1 VLRIDIGDLQ
11 WVINRA
17 LETCRVLG
25 VVFSSFFCWC
35 ERAGEQSSCICE
47 VSWLSVVSKRIQAFF
62 EQTMDVF
69 RRSADRQADG
79 FHHALCIRF
88 FVATCVRSFSSRQ
101 AAKIRVSGL
110 LNTNLTFA

>member
-1 VLRIDIGDLQ
+1 MHLRGF
-11 WVINRA
+11 
-17 LETCRVLG
+17 
-25 VVFSSFFCWC
+25 VVV
-35 ERAGEQSSCICE
+35 GCIKKNP
-47 VSWLSVVSKRIQAFF
+47 S
-62 EQTMDVF
+62 VF
-69 RRSADRQADG
+69 RADNGCLSTDGLQTDRQADG

>member
-1 VLRIDIGDLQ
+1 MHLRGF
-11 WVINRA
+11 
-17 LETCRVLG
+17 
-25 VVFSSFFCWC
+25 VVV
-35 ERAGEQSSCICE
+35 GCIKKNP
-47 VSWLSVVSKRIQAFF
+47 SVFF

-110 LNTNLTFA
+110 LNTNLAFALRAS

>member
-1 VLRIDIGDLQ
+1 MHLRGF
-11 WVINRA
+11 
-17 LETCRVLG
+17 
-25 VVFSSFFCWC
+25 VVVGCIKKNPSDFSSRQWMSFD
-35 ERAGEQSSCICE
+35 G
-47 VSWLSVVSKRIQAFF
+47 
-62 EQTMDVF
+62 
-69 RRSADRQADG
+69 RSADRQADG